1 MAHPQGPSTSSK
13 WLITL
18 ALVALVAL
26 SWSAYVDNAA
36 TAATTD
42 KFKRALT
49 VAAVARG
56 FNGVISVAQGTEVA
70 VQPVGIGVT
79 LTLGEILDPLNDL
92 VERFSFLA
100 LIASVALGAQLTLG
114 EMAATLVMSGLMTA
128 AVVAYLVVLW
138 ITPQH
143 ARSRRLGFAL
153 RTVST
158 LIFAR
163 FLIAA
168 VLLTSSAI
176 DDAFLRERQDAAMQN
191 LQTASEAVAD
201 IQQEA
206 EADASADAELDFFD
220 RTARELGALIDS
232 STQALDVK
240 AQLAALEA
248 EVEASVEEM
257 IKLIVIFLLQTVVLP
272 MGTLWLAWLALKA
285 FWRWTGSHD
294 KP

>member
-1 MAHPQGPSTSSK
+1 MAHALGPSTRSK

-26 SWSAYVDNAA
+26 SWSAYVDDAA

-114 EMAATLVMSGLMTA
+114 EMAATLLMSGLMTA
-128 AVVAYLVVLW
+128 AVIGYLVVLW
-138 ITPQH
+138 VTPQH
-143 ARSRRLGFAL
+143 ARSPRLGFAM
-153 RTVST
+153 RAAST
-158 LIFAR
+158 FIFAR
-163 FLIAA
+163 FLIAV
-168 VLLTSSAI
+168 VLLASSAV

-191 LQTASEAVAD
+191 LQTASVAVAEL
-201 IQQEA
+201 QQQA
-206 EADASADAELDFFD
+206 ETGATAEEELDFFD
-220 RTARELGALIDS
+220 RTAREIGALIDS
-232 STQALDVK
+232 SAQALDVK
-240 AQLAALEA
+240 AQLAELEA
-248 EVEASVEEM
+248 EVEDSVEEM
-257 IKLIVIFLLQTVVLP
+257 IKLIVIFLLQTIVLP
-272 MGTLWLAWLALKA
+272 LGTLWLAWLSLKG